1 VTFAEF
7 QARGRFDWAE
17 LVAFARGTLV
27 ADAPAGFAARLPLPP
42 LLMVDRIVDIGAEG
56 RGARGRIIAER
67 DVHPSDWFFQ
77 CHFLGDPVQ
86 PGCLG
91 LDAVWQL
98 VGFFCAW
105 RGGLGVGRALGC
117 GEVAFEGQIRPD
129 NRVVRYEVAIRR
141 RSTFADANVTLAIA
155 DARVL
160 VDETLIYTIRGARV
174 GLFPDLADNAKLL
187 PSAAGPGY
195 GVA

>member
-1 VTFAEF
+1 MTFAEF
-7 QARGRFDWAE
+7 QARSRFSQAE
-17 LVAFARGTLV
+17 LLAFAQGTLI

-42 LLMVDRIVDIGAEG
+42 LLMVDRIVEIAGE
-56 RGARGRIIAER
+56 GARGRIVAEQ
-67 DVHPSDWFFQ
+67 DVSPDNWFFR

-117 GEVAFEGQIRPD
+117 GEVAFEGQIRPE
-129 NRVVRYEVAIRR
+129 NRLVRYEVAIRR
-141 RSTFADANVTLAIA
+141 RSTFAEANATIAIA

-160 VDETLIYTIRGARV
+160 VDETPIYTVKGARV
-174 GLFPDLADNAKLL
+174 GLFPELARDGQLL
-187 PSAAGPGY
+187 APAGRGYAA
-195 GVA
+195 